1 MMISRSH
8 LYVKKYHRQSKW
20 MQFLTKND
28 GLLVKLNT
36 TWDKFSV
43 DIEKEFDSKPV
54 SNKNLETK
62 VKP

>member
-1 MMISRSH
+1 
-8 LYVKKYHRQSKW
+8 

-62 VKP
+62 VKPLR